1 MPTQPQ
7 MLLCLFVFLWKI
19 LRNMSTISATIQQ
32 EQQLELLRA
41 QLVEHQRRKLQQLR
55 QRGGGAGG
63 NYQKLRKLC
72 RDKTG
77 VAATTTAK
85 TAATKENFL
94 LHKFLFGLEA
104 VAENGGSVI
113 GDGAGSDGDCDKMD
127 YLSDK
132 GIYEEFCLC
141 CVVY

>member
-1 MPTQPQ
+1 
-7 MLLCLFVFLWKI
+7 
-19 LRNMSTISATIQQ
+19 MSTISATIQQ

-55 QRGGGAGG
+55 QRGGGAGGAGG

-104 VAENGGSVI
+104 VAENGGVVK
-113 GDGAGSDGDCDKMD
+113 GDGTGANGDCDKMD